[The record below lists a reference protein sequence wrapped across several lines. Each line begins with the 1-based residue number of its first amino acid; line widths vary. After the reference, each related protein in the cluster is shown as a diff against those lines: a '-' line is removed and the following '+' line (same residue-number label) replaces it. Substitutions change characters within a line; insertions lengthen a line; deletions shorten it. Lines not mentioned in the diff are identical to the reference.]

1 MTSAGLP
8 PKPMSMGT
16 VARETNQGTS
26 QRSQMRQRKIVGRAS
41 ALKSL
46 ESYILSPAQSLPDL
60 ANMSLERE
68 EEAMHS
74 LRQEHNFIA
83 NSPTIFKA
91 GRPSLSP
98 EDSGQNSSFSNN
110 SSTLLSA
117 LSPETPDSALIG
129 HTKTITTPRAMVALT
144 IPRPRPTTEVSRQ
157 FLLNDPEKKNGK
169 IKQDV
174 FQRRKWVHVEIGE

>member
-8 PKPMSMGT
+8 PKPISMGT
-16 VARETNQGTS
+16 VAGETRQGSS
-26 QRSQMRQRKIVGRAS
+26 QRSRMRQRKIVGRAN

-110 SSTLLSA
+110 SSTLSSA
-117 LSPETPDSALIG
+117 LSPETPDSAIDRAYKNYYDSTSYG
-129 HTKTITTPRAMVALT
+129 SSHYTSSPSDNGSQPAISSKRSRKKKTAR
-144 IPRPRPTTEVSRQ
+144 
-157 FLLNDPEKKNGK
+157 
-169 IKQDV
+169 
-174 FQRRKWVHVEIGE
+174 

>member
-1 MTSAGLP
+1 
-8 PKPMSMGT
+8 
-16 VARETNQGTS
+16 
-26 QRSQMRQRKIVGRAS
+26 MRQRKIVGRAS

-46 ESYILSPAQSLPDL
+46 ESYILSPTQSLPDL

-110 SSTLLSA
+110 SSSLSSA
-117 LSPETPDSALIG
+117 LSPETPDSAID
-129 HTKTITTPRAMVALT
+129 RAYKNYYDSTSYGSSHYTSSPSDNGSQPA
-144 IPRPRPTTEVSRQ
+144 ISSKRSR
-157 FLLNDPEKKNGK
+157 KKNGK